1 MLSERCIE
9 CFCNS
14 CKFEIATVSTI
25 HSQTKY
31 ALEKAAKVLI
41 VFVNFNIWVSQSQVQ
56 NTKISVFHEMFI
68 VYVGKMTNVFII
80 FVNVFFLNL

>member
-31 ALEKAAKVLI
+31 ALE
-41 VFVNFNIWVSQSQVQ
+41 
-56 NTKISVFHEMFI
+56 
-68 VYVGKMTNVFII
+68 
-80 FVNVFFLNL
+80 